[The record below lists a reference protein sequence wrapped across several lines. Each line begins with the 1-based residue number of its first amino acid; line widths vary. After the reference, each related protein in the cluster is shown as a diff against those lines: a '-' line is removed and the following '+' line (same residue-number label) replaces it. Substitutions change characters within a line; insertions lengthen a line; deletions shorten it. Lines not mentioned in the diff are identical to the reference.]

1 MQFPNK
7 LYSYQESTL
16 ALIPG
21 VLKELSN
28 GPLSALELYRRMRR
42 LMTDPTDF
50 LSVMD
55 CLYALNAVEVD
66 DEGEV
71 QACSLK

>member
-1 MQFPNK
+1 MQFPNT

-16 ALIPG
+16 ALIPA